1 MTALSSEG
9 HTTPTPIQEKAIP
22 YLLEGG
28 DLLGMAQT
36 GTGKTAAFALP
47 ILHKLYQK
55 PAEKPAG
62 GKRGAHGPRALIL
75 APTRELAAQ
84 VKERFDAYGARTS
97 LKTGLVIGGA
107 PIARQKAMLRR
118 GVDILIATPGRLEDH
133 LRQNSLTLDTIEM
146 LVLDEVD
153 QMLDLGFIH
162 AIRAI
167 AGKCPKDRQSL
178 FFSAT
183 MPKEIA
189 RLANALLRDPLR
201 IDIEPAERPK
211 IEQSVMFMTKGEK
224 LAALVKLTSDE
235 AVKSALVFTRTKHGA
250 DKVVRVLNAAGVTAQ
265 AIHGNR
271 SQGQR
276 TRALDAFKNGKAR
289 LLVATDIA
297 ARGIDVSG
305 VTHVVN
311 YDVPNVPQTYV
322 HRIGRTGRA
331 GKTGIAISFCASDE
345 KPFLRD
351 IERLT
356 GVKVSSTGAYRPEQ
370 ADRDALVIPDTPPAE
385 RRRNSGP
392 RTNRRRAD
400 GEGRPQRKKYRGNKP
415 MRDES
420 APRNE
425 NAPRAEKSWADKPR
439 SEKPRSERSRGEG
452 SWAGKPRSDKPR
464 RNAKPHNDNPWRDDS
479 EPTVHAR
486 AMNKKRAQPKAERAK
501 PQRERSDAERE
512 ADKLIAGLKVG
523 TSGNKKSNKP
533 HSQKR
538 RKKPAGKPAGNPQE
552 RTQNKNKGTNDGQG
566 RTARIRRHRGRS
578 AA

>member
-1 MTALSSEG
+1 MTALASEG
-9 HTTPTPIQEKAIP
+9 HNTPTPIQEKAIP
-22 YLLEGG
+22 YLLDGG

-47 ILHKLYQK
+47 ILHKLY
-55 PAEKPAG
+55 ESPAG
-62 GKRGAHGPRALIL
+62 GKRGAYGPRALIL

-97 LKTGLVIGGA
+97 LRTGLVIGGA
-107 PIARQKAMLRR
+107 PIARQKNMLRR

-133 LRQNSLTLDTIEM
+133 MRQNAVSLDNVEM

-162 AIRAI
+162 SIRAI
-167 AGKCPKDRQSL
+167 CGQCPKERQSL

-183 MPKEIA
+183 MPREIS

-211 IEQSVMFMTKGEK
+211 IEQSVMFMAKAQK
-224 LAALVKLTSDE
+224 LAALVKFCGDDS
-235 AVKSALVFTRTKHGA
+235 VKSALVFTRTKHGA
-250 DKVVRVLNAAGVTAQ
+250 DKVVRVLNAAGVSAQ

-276 TRALDAFKNGKAR
+276 TRALDAFKRGNAR
-289 LLVATDIA
+289 MLVATDIA

-311 YDVPNVPQTYV
+311 FDVPNVPQTYV

-331 GKTGIAISFCASDE
+331 GKTGIAISFCAPDE

-351 IERLT
+351 IERLMKMKLET
-356 GVKVSSTGAYRPEQ
+356 TGAYRPEQ
-370 ADRDALVIPDTPPAE
+370 ADRDALVIPDAPKEE

-392 RTNRRRAD
+392 RTNRRRTDAN
-400 GEGRPQRKKYRGNKP
+400 GKPQRKKHRGGTFHGS
-415 MRDES
+415 DEETFSES
-420 APRNE
+420 ARPARK
-425 NAPRAEKSWADKPR
+425 RADKRKTDKPR
-439 SEKPRSERSRGEG
+439 TDKPH
-452 SWAGKPRSDKPR
+452 AGKARPEQSKTDKTSQDR
-464 RNAKPHNDNPWRDDS
+464 V

-486 AMNKKRAQPKAERAK
+486 AMKKQRTEKQNTAQQVEK
-501 PQRERSDAERE
+501 PRSDIERE
-512 ADKLIAGLKVG
+512 ADKVLAGIAFKKGSSSASK
-523 TSGNKKSNKP
+523 NKKPK
-533 HSQKR
+533 KR
-538 RKKPAGKPAGNPQE
+538 GTKSAGQPAGKPHARKKTN
-552 RTQNKNKGTNDGQG
+552 NKGTDDGQG